1 LPKLRTLYFDLLSI
15 KYLLKKLDSYDIA
28 TLYNIFKEIKNSSE
42 NQNSIFSYQDST
54 TENLIF
60 NLSNKFKEN
69 LYTIKYIE
77 NRIISDEENTILDE
91 FFELYI
97 FINMD
102 TETKNQLRKILE
114 NNLIEL
120 KTDNDFF
127 KINYYKYIQLIN
139 ILESK
144 IINNKALNSNDN
156 AGVNGNDDVENKKEN
171 VLIITSNECIIDNF
185 KSIFNIYGQNK
196 KISNNINF
204 FNLIKFYQ
212 FYTIK
217 FLKINKIKLIAY
229 NLSILMMKII

>member
-1 LPKLRTLYFDLLSI
+1 MY
-15 KYLLKKLDSYDIA
+15 
-28 TLYNIFKEIKNSSE
+28 
-42 NQNSIFSYQDST
+42 
-54 TENLIF
+54 ENLIF

-127 KINYYKYIQLIN
+127 KINYYK
-139 ILESK
+139 
-144 IINNKALNSNDN
+144 
-156 AGVNGNDDVENKKEN
+156 
-171 VLIITSNECIIDNF
+171 
-185 KSIFNIYGQNK
+185 
-196 KISNNINF
+196 F
-204 FNLIKFYQ
+204 FNLLIFWKVKSLIIKH
-212 FYTIK
+212 
-217 FLKINKIKLIAY
+217 
-229 NLSILMMKII
+229 